1 MQKKENFQ
9 LKLSIEAW
17 NKELVKENE
26 ELKKIILELN
36 KKLSNYELRVSED
49 NLEELKAKLKLSD
62 TFTKKVIIDYLD
74 LDTFNL
80 VKNIANTVNDNN
92 SANVINFM
100 NWWIARNTALRTILE
115 NSIDKRKE
123 FYDKITWE
131 NKSKK

>member
-9 LKLSIEAW
+9 LKLSVEAW
-17 NKELVKENE
+17 NKELLKENE

-36 KKLSNYELRVSED
+36 KKLSKYDLKVPED

>member
-1 MQKKENFQ
+1 M
-9 LKLSIEAW
+9 
-17 NKELVKENE
+17 KENE

>member
-17 NKELVKENE
+17 NKELMKENE

>member
-1 MQKKENFQ
+1 M
-9 LKLSIEAW
+9 
-17 NKELVKENE
+17 KENE

-100 NWWIARNTALRTILE
+100 N
-115 NSIDKRKE
+115 
-123 FYDKITWE
+123 
-131 NKSKK
+131 